1 MKSPVELK
9 DNSII
14 LFTWELDFEMSPLQ
28 VVDFWGILSP
38 TIFLILKGSVYQD
51 FDALA
56 SSCLLLLH
64 FGDHVHLCYPI
75 LEIEPKIPPIQVR
88 NTYYA
93 IQKQNPMLH
102 KLQVF
107 WKPPNIL

>member
-1 MKSPVELK
+1 MTSPVELK

-51 FDALA
+51 FDTLA

-64 FGDHVHLCYPI
+64 FGDHVHLGYPI
-75 LEIEPKIPPIQVR
+75 LENPTK
-88 NTYYA
+88 NTTHTSEKY
-93 IQKQNPMLH
+93 
-102 KLQVF
+102 
-107 WKPPNIL
+107 ILCNSETKSHVA